1 MVAARSAYTKC
12 VRICKRNYDN
22 EYTQRLTMSM
32 HSNLKEFW
40 KSFRPGKRTSPT
52 TIKPNDFF
60 VYFKSISNHKNII
73 YEADDD
79 IFEYLR
85 TYQQGQLQTEY
96 DQLNFSITDSEVH
109 KAVSELKCGKAAGN
123 DLLINEL
130 YICAD
135 AILLPK
141 LTCLFNVI
149 FKSSHFPTAWR
160 EGVIVPFF

>member
-1 MVAARSAYTKC
+1 M
-12 VRICKRNYDN
+12 
-22 EYTQRLTMSM
+22 
-32 HSNLKEFW
+32 
-40 KSFRPGKRTSPT
+40 
-52 TIKPNDFF
+52 
-60 VYFKSISNHKNII
+60 YFKSISNPKNII

-79 IFEYLR
+79 IFEHLR

-96 DQLNFSITDSEVH
+96 DQLNISITDSEVH
-109 KAVSELKCGKAAGN
+109 KAVSELKCGKAVGN

-149 FKSSHFPTAWR
+149 FKSSHFPAA
-160 EGVIVPFF
+160 